1 MGVDWRIES
10 VSVGDVELEYHIGGS
25 GPPLVLLQGIDDGFE
40 ILPYHEKLAACCSVL
55 LPSLPSFGRSP
66 LPKWMDSAEDLV
78 YLMLDAIARLDL
90 GPVHL
95 LGAGFGGWIAAEMA
109 VRGQDNINRLVLADA
124 YGIKVSEPWVR
135 DIADLFVMNYD
146 ELLRA
151 TWHDPAKAKGIK
163 APGTPGLSQKELL
176 EALRRRQ
183 TAHMLGWQ
191 PFMHHPKLKRRLA
204 RVKIPTLVIW
214 GESDRVVSLEYGRI
228 YHESIPGSRFKIIS
242 RAGHYPYLEQPEE
255 FARAVTEFLGV
266 KRG

>member
-1 MGVDWRIES
+1 MGVDWRIGS
-10 VSVGDVELEYHIGGS
+10 VSVGDGELEYRAGGS
-25 GPPLVLLQGIDDGFE
+25 GSPLFLLQGIDDGFE
-40 ILPYHEKLAACCSVL
+40 ILPYHEKLAAHFSL
-55 LPSLPSFGRSP
+55 LVPSLPGFGRAP
-66 LPKWMDSAEDLV
+66 LPQWMDSSEDLV

-109 VRGQDNINRLVLADA
+109 IRGQDNIDRLVLVDA
-124 YGIKVSEPWVR
+124 FGIKISEPWVR

-151 TWHDPAKAKGIK
+151 TRHDPAKANGVK
-163 APGTPGLSQKELL
+163 APGAPGLSQEELV

-183 TAHMLGWQ
+183 TAHMLGWN
-191 PFMHHPKLKRRLA
+191 PFMHNPKLKRRLA
-204 RVKIPTLVIW
+204 RVKIPTLVVW

-255 FARAVTEFLGV
+255 FARAVTEFL
-266 KRG
+266 KER

>member
-1 MGVDWRIES
+1 MGVDWRIGS
-10 VSVGDVELEYHIGGS
+10 VSVGDVEIEYRVGGS
-25 GPPLVLLQGIDDGFE
+25 GHALLLLQGIDDGFE
-40 ILPYHEKLAACCSVL
+40 VMPYHEKLAASCSVF
-55 LPSLPSFGRSP
+55 LPSLPGFGRSL

-109 VRGQDNINRLVLADA
+109 VRCQGNVDRLILADA
-124 YGIKVSEPWVR
+124 FGIKVSEPWVR

-151 TWHDPAKAKGIK
+151 TWHDPAKAKGTK
-163 APGTPGLSQKELL
+163 APGTPGLSQEELVV
-176 EALRRRQ
+176 ALRRRQ
-183 TAHMLGWQ
+183 TAHMLGWN
-191 PFMHHPKLKRRLA
+191 PFMHNPKLKRRLA
-204 RVKIPTLVIW
+204 RIKNPTLVVW
-214 GESDRVVSLEYGRI
+214 GKSDRVVSPEYGRI

-255 FARAVTEFLGV
+255 FARALTEFLTE
-266 KRG
+266 R